1 MDNKLDYYLSKI
13 ERQLD
18 FHRGLHL
25 FEMEMNPNFTNK
37 VVFLKESQEE
47 YITNLFGDNKNI
59 RESYNRKFNNVI
71 VESTF
76 NPKDEVK
83 KFFSFLKEN
92 YINEINKTNLIN
104 EQSSKTF
111 IKEGFEVFPWT
122 RGNDFWG
129 YWKILYNTLKAGGI
143 GVKWEVANSP
153 EKSKFMY
160 WGGWIIWQDQF
171 TNGGYPIAF
180 TDSATK
186 VSMAFKFKG
195 DKYAGQTLANIIL
208 EPKSISSTT
217 FNLGLF
223 GKLSNKQMS
232 DTIIKYQK
240 SNPKVEAPKAT
251 AQDLKIGQQVFN
263 ELKYAFD
270 GAGTYENEAVIAFNK
285 IKNKFQLTELNR
297 LVKAR
302 GKFPNVY
309 GWLQDEMSDYDYKQ
323 YRAIW
328 DRLQS
333 IDKTIVAPKVNNA
346 LRVVSAV
353 GDVTGVN
360 ALVSTGEKVGT
371 AISAG
376 FKWLK
381 DKGLPWFMEKLRDA
395 LGSTAGAILQQLL
408 DYTGIGAIG
417 VSVLW
422 AALTLF
428 DVFEISSGIGSW
440 AKLIFSVLGLLTAG
454 ELAKTIGG
462 FLKPLF
468 KSTGGTITKFF
479 TSIAE
484 KPWFITYIKPI
495 VGWIGSKLGWAAGL
509 LKQAGDWVVKKLGAT
524 AIGGMVTK
532 GVKWLGEIAENI
544 IKFAGF
550 ESKQT
555 TAYLAKK
562 DLQNQGKKLVAKAVV
577 DPTIKYGKEKFA
589 QGAGYVGGEKAKT
602 AVELSYDLKNLTKK
616 PQDIIKPL
624 KKKID
629 IKNLSKSG
637 EEVVGAVGDVG
648 DVIDKTKQIASTE
661 PSDSEKVKLYNQ
673 KGVEWDPQG
682 EIKNATEPLG

>member
-1 MDNKLDYYLSKI
+1 MDNKLEYYLSKI
-13 ERQLD
+13 EKQLD

-37 VVFLKESQEE
+37 VVFLKENQEE

-59 RESYNRKFNNVI
+59 RESYNREFNNVI

-92 YINEINKTNLIN
+92 YINEIKKTNIIN

-111 IKEGFEVFPWT
+111 INEQWAKGP
-122 RGNDFWG
+122 DPIG
-129 YWKILYNTLKAGGI
+129 YWTILFNQLKAAGI
-143 GVKWEVANSP
+143 GVKYGANGKTVTDPKLST
-153 EKSKFMY
+153 FMY
-160 WGGWIIWQDQF
+160 WGGWVIWKDGNK
-171 TNGGYPIAF
+171 NGGYPVAF
-180 TDSATK
+180 TDPVTK
-186 VSMAFKFKG
+186 VSMIFKFKG
-195 DKYAGQTLANIIL
+195 GKYAGQPSNNIIID
-208 EPKSISSTT
+208 PKTISSP
-217 FNLGLF
+217 FNLGQF

-232 DTIIKYQK
+232 DTITKYQK
-240 SNPKVEAPKAT
+240 SNPKTTTTVPKAT
-251 AQDLKIGQQVFN
+251 AQDLKIGQQVFK
-263 ELKYAFD
+263 ELQHAFD
-270 GAGTYENEAVIAFNK
+270 GAGTYENEAVAAFNK

-297 LVKAR
+297 LVKSR
-302 GKFPNVY
+302 GDFPNVY
-309 GWLQDEMSDYDYKQ
+309 EWLKDEMSDYDYKQ

-328 DRLQS
+328 DRLKG

-346 LRVVSAV
+346 LRAASVV

-360 ALVSTGEKVGT
+360 AVVAAGEVVGT
-371 AISAG
+371 AISSG

-417 VSVLW
+417 VTILW

-454 ELAKTIGG
+454 ALAKTIGG
-462 FLKPLF
+462 FLKPFF

-495 VGWIGSKLGWAAGL
+495 VGWIGSKIGWAAGL

-532 GVKWLGEIAENI
+532 AVKWLGQISENI

-562 DLQNQGKKLVAKAVV
+562 DLQNQGKKLAAKAVV
-577 DPTIKYGKEKFA
+577 DPTVKYGKDKFA

-602 AVELSYDLKNLTKK
+602 AVELGYNVKDLTKK
-616 PQDIIKPL
+616 PQDIINPL

-637 EEVVGAVGDVG
+637 DQVIKTYDKFGQVVDQTTQLASNEPVNPSKIVGNA
-648 DVIDKTKQIASTE
+648 KQGLN
-661 PSDSEKVKLYNQ
+661 KVTQN
-673 KGVEWDPQG
+673 
-682 EIKNATEPLG
+682 LG

>member
-1 MDNKLDYYLSKI
+1 MDNKLEYYLSKI

-18 FHRGLHL
+18 FHKGLHL
-25 FEMEMNPNFTNK
+25 FEMEMNSNFTNN
-37 VVFLKESQEE
+37 VIFLKENQEE
-47 YITNLFGDNKNI
+47 YITNLFGNNQNI
-59 RESYNRKFNNVI
+59 RESYNREFKNNII

-76 NPKDEVK
+76 NPKDEVE

-92 YINEINKTNLIN
+92 YVNEIKKTNLIN
-104 EQSSKTF
+104 EQLSKTF
-111 IKEGFEVFPWT
+111 INEQWAKGP
-122 RGNDFWG
+122 DPIG
-129 YWKILYNTLKAGGI
+129 YWTVLFKQLKSSGINIKYGADGKTVTDPKIAT
-143 GVKWEVANSP
+143 
-153 EKSKFMY
+153 FMY
-160 WGGWIIWQDQF
+160 WGGWVIWKDVNK
-171 TNGGYPIAF
+171 NGGYPVAF
-180 TDSATK
+180 TDPATK
-186 VSMAFKFKG
+186 VSMIFKFQG
-195 DKYAGQTLANIIL
+195 GKYAGQPANNIKID
-208 EPKSISSTT
+208 PKTINAQ
-217 FNLGLF
+217 FNLAQF

-232 DTIIKYQK
+232 DTITKYKK
-240 SNPKVEAPKAT
+240 SNPKTTTTVPKAT
-251 AQDLKIGQQVFN
+251 AQDLKIGQQVFK
-263 ELKYAFD
+263 ELQHAFD
-270 GAGTYENEAVIAFNK
+270 GLGTYENEAVAAFNK

-297 LVKAR
+297 LVKSR
-302 GKFPNVY
+302 GDFPNVY
-309 GWLQDEMSDYDYKQ
+309 EWLKDEMSDYDYKQ

-328 DRLQS
+328 DRLKS

-346 LRVVSAV
+346 LRVASAV

-360 ALVSTGEKVGT
+360 AVVAAGEVVGT
-371 AISAG
+371 AIGAG

-381 DKGLPWFMEKLRDA
+381 DKGLPWFMEKLREA

-417 VSVLW
+417 VTILW

-454 ELAKTIGG
+454 ALAKTIGG
-462 FLKPLF
+462 FLKPFF

-484 KPWFITYIKPI
+484 KPWFITYVKPI
-495 VGWIGSKLGWAAGL
+495 VGWIGSKIGWAAGL

-532 GVKWLGEIAENI
+532 AVKWLGQISENI

-562 DLQNQGKKLVAKAVV
+562 DLQNQGKKLAAKAVV
-577 DPTIKYGKEKFA
+577 DPTVKYGKDKFA

-602 AVELSYDLKNLTKK
+602 AVELGYNVKDLSKK
-616 PQDIIKPL
+616 PQDIINPL

-637 EEVVGAVGDVG
+637 DQIIKTYDKFGQVVDQSTQLASNEPGGQIKKVGQN
-648 DVIDKTKQIASTE
+648 ITK
-661 PSDSEKVKLYNQ
+661 N
-673 KGVEWDPQG
+673 
-682 EIKNATEPLG
+682 IKQPLA